1 MVNTLLG
8 QKFVSF
14 LGTTMFL
21 IFNNGIDSAGRTIEN
36 LHKFAED
43 TKLVQSATTS
53 LNERRRQ
60 GDIIHT
66 FKIVKDSTG

>member
-21 IFNNGIDSAGRTIEN
+21 IFNNGIDSAGRTIEI
-36 LHKFAED
+36 LQKFAED